1 MSSQSDSV
9 NFETQQRQFLLYD
22 RHVLRFECYWDDE
35 EGQEV
40 RDMVLHYYL
49 ADDTLEIREVIR
61 PNTGR
66 DAVPVFVKRAKLPKN
81 GQSVF
86 PPGAITP
93 RNGAWVQE
101 IRFDLRQ
108 DQAP

>member
-1 MSSQSDSV
+1 
-9 NFETQQRQFLLYD
+9 
-22 RHVLRFECYWDDE
+22 
-35 EGQEV
+35 
-40 RDMVLHYYL
+40 MVLHYYL

-93 RNGAWVQE
+93 RNGA
-101 IRFDLRQ
+101 
-108 DQAP
+108 

>member
-1 MSSQSDSV
+1 MAVSANQRLSVSSQSDSV
-9 NFETQQRQFLLYD
+9 NFETPQRQFLLYD

-93 RNGAWVQE
+93 RNGA
-101 IRFDLRQ
+101 
-108 DQAP
+108 